1 MKTDITHYSSQELSL
16 QFLNDEGLYR
26 DFMRAVRRNSFSYLQ
41 DIADEYFIYDS
52 DQLEDLRETF
62 EDELDDSL
70 CGESEEKQGE
80 SYYCSI
86 CEMDT
91 YISDDT
97 PYGTC
102 QCS

>member
-62 EDELDDSL
+62 EDELQ
-70 CGESEEKQGE
+70 EH
-80 SYYCSI
+80 
-86 CEMDT
+86 
-91 YISDDT
+91 
-97 PYGTC
+97 
-102 QCS
+102 